1 MWDGVG
7 QGCLYRHINYVQLA
21 HSNHCCTVTCS
32 CGWCNEL
39 YHCTHTENTYNCR
52 RRLPLTTL
60 CAALHKSYVNLS
72 INPSNYKHVWPE
84 CLYFV
89 PLSYLCTSDAS
100 LLSLLRM
107 YVHPQ
112 MPFYNYRQ
120 PIPNFQQA
128 LKFAI
133 PDINFNNTYVLVHLK
148 YRQLYKDYKLC
159 ITKYSVH

>member
-1 MWDGVG
+1 MYTYKLSVHVG
-7 QGCLYRHINYVQLA
+7 WGGARLNYVQLA

-72 INPSNYKHVWPE
+72 INSSNYKHVWPE

-112 MPFYNYRQ
+112 GPFIIIDNLY
-120 PIPNFQQA
+120 
-128 LKFAI
+128 LT
-133 PDINFNNTYVLVHLK
+133 FN
-148 YRQLYKDYKLC
+148 RP
-159 ITKYSVH
+159 